1 MRLHLSRQPI
11 FDRDER
17 VVAYAVLHHDVHDVA
32 SPARPADPYASAE
45 RVLLADGL
53 EHGIEQIADGRP
65 ALLKV
70 SGRMLEG
77 EAVAALDP
85 RRVAFELHASA
96 VAEASV
102 RLACE
107 RLAAAGF
114 TLALDQFTYTPA
126 TAAVLPSIRIVKV
139 DVRGRDTPEL
149 ALLADRVRP
158 HRARLLAEHAEH
170 RGVKERCVELGFD
183 LFQGYRFAQPETP
196 SRRELPIQHVQTFKL
211 LKDLRDPDLPE
222 SVIEESFRRDV
233 ALSYKLL
240 RMVNAA
246 SMGGRGIW
254 SIGHAVRLLGREP
267 LYRWLTQLLL
277 SSAAD
282 GGVKQ
287 EVAYT
292 SLLRGRL
299 CELLAVSAGMRPAS
313 GPLFLVGVFSLLDLM
328 LGAPMAELVARLDVD
343 EEVAAALVSREGF
356 FGAVLGL
363 VEAYEA
369 GYWGEIE
376 LRCDLLG
383 VPRADLAAHYRD
395 AVHWAHV
402 RMGQLAE
409 PVSRVAVG

>member
-11 FDRDER
+11 FDRDEH
-17 VVAYAVLHHDVHDVA
+17 VVAYAVLHQDVA
-32 SPARPADPYASAE
+32 PETGGDPYAAAE
-45 RVLLADGL
+45 RMLLADGL
-53 EHGIEQIADGRP
+53 QQGIEQLAEGRP

-85 RRVAFELHASA
+85 RRVALELQAGA
-96 VAEASV
+96 VEEPSV

-114 TLALDQFTYTPA
+114 TLALDRFTYTPA
-126 TAAVLPSIRIVKV
+126 TAAVLPAIGIVKV
-139 DVRGRDTPEL
+139 DVRGREAPEL
-149 ALLADRVRP
+149 AMLAEHVRP
-158 HRARLLAEHAEH
+158 HRTRLLAEHAEH
-170 RGVKERCVELGFD
+170 RGIKERCVELGFD
-183 LFQGYRFAQPETP
+183 LFQGFRFSQVEAGA
-196 SRRELPIQHVQTFKL
+196 RRELPIQHVQTFKL
-211 LKDLRDPDLPE
+211 LKELRNPDLPE

-246 SMGGRGIW
+246 SVGARGVW
-254 SIGHAVRLLGREP
+254 SIGHAVRLLGREH

-287 EVAYT
+287 EVLYA

-328 LGAPMAELVARLDVD
+328 LGLPMPDLIARLDVD
-343 EEVAAALVSREGF
+343 EEVAAALVSRDGF

-369 GYWGEIE
+369 GYWNEIGV
-376 LRCDLLG
+376 RCDLLG
-383 VPRADLAAHYRD
+383 VPRADLAAHYLD
-395 AVHWAHV
+395 AVRWAHE

-409 PVSRVAVG
+409 PASPVAVG

>member
-1 MRLHLSRQPI
+1 MRLHLTRQPI

-17 VVAYAVLHHDVHDVA
+17 IVAYAVLHRDAELEADA
-32 SPARPADPYASAE
+32 GDPYAAAE
-45 RVLLADGL
+45 QMLLDGRL
-53 EHGIEQIADGRP
+53 EHGIEQLSEGRP

-70 SGRMLEG
+70 SGRLLESD
-77 EAVAALDP
+77 AVARLDP
-85 RRVAFELHASA
+85 RRVALELDAGA
-96 VAEASV
+96 VAEPSV

-107 RLAAAGF
+107 RLAGAGF
-114 TLALDQFTYTPA
+114 TLALDRFTHTPA
-126 TAAVLPSIRIVKV
+126 TAAVLPAIRIVKV
-139 DVRGRDTPEL
+139 DVRGREAPEL
-149 ALLADRVRP
+149 AALAEHVRP

-170 RGVKERCVELGFD
+170 RGIMDRCLELGFD
-183 LFQGYRFAQPETP
+183 LFQGYRFTRPETP

-211 LKDLRDPDLPE
+211 LKELRDPDLSE

-240 RMVNAA
+240 RMVNSAA
-246 SMGGRGIW
+246 VGGRGIW
-254 SIGHAVRLLGREP
+254 SIGHAVRLLGREA

-299 CELLAVSAGMRPAS
+299 CELLAAPTGMRPAS

-328 LGAPMAELVARLDVD
+328 LGVPMPELVARLDVD

-376 LRCDLLG
+376 VRCDLLG
-383 VPRADLAAHYRD
+383 VPRAELAGHYLD

-402 RMGQLAE
+402 RLGQLAE